1 VQTATE
7 DPLVG
12 GVLEGRYLLT
22 ARIARGGMSTVYRA
36 VDTRLDRQVAVKVM
50 SAGLSNDPAFGDRF
64 AREARTAARLSH
76 VNAVSVFDQ
85 GGDAG
90 HVFLVMELV
99 EGRTVRDLLREN
111 GPLPPALALSVI
123 EPVLSALASA
133 HRAGL
138 VHRDIK
144 PENILISNDGVVK
157 VADFGLARAVEFDD
171 VAARTGVMMGT
182 VAYCPPEQ
190 ISRGPCD
197 QRSDVYSAGV
207 VLFELL
213 TGQAPFAG
221 DSSMAIAYQHVH
233 GRVPAPSS
241 RVATVPPELDAIV
254 VRSTSKDP
262 ASRPAD
268 ASEFLSELRQ
278 IRSTLGLPVV
288 PIPPPRRRGPVPRVG
303 SDSTAR
309 MNGKTGDMA
318 AALLSTDRV
327 GVDAGRHDTAVAG
340 PPHGSATAEGNGDG
354 ARRAFAGRPGAPP
367 RRPPTRTR
375 TARQRRR
382 RSTIII
388 TLVILLLGLLAG
400 VGAWWMVSG
409 RYSTVPNVSG
419 ESRSVAQLALRRAGF
434 GQTGVTSEYSENV
447 AKDSVIRTVPPSGSE
462 LTRNRSVTLVV
473 SSGKER
479 FTIPDVHDQSQ
490 QDAQAALA
498 KFPFQ
503 ISVVQQTSDSVPNGN
518 VIGTDP
524 SAGSQVKRG
533 QTVRLFVSSGPA
545 IIEVPDVT
553 GQSQGDATQTLT
565 NASFKVAVRQ
575 EISDDVDPGTVID
588 QQPAGNDHAAKFSTV
603 TITVAQGSL
612 ITIPSVSGDVGAAK
626 TELQSLGLKVKVHK
640 RFGGL
645 LGRLVDMSPSP
656 GTQVH
661 RGDTVNLDVI

>member
-85 GGDAG
+85 GADAG

-213 TGQAPFAG
+213 TGHAPFAG
-221 DSSMAIAYQHVH
+221 DSPMAIAYQHVH

-254 VRSTSKDP
+254 VRSTSGDP

-367 RRPPTRTR
+367 RRPATRTR

-490 QDAQAALA
+490 PDAQTALA

-533 QTVRLFVSSGPA
+533 QTIRLLVSSGPA

>member
-1 VQTATE
+1 M
-7 DPLVG
+7 G

-111 GPLPPALALSVI
+111 GHLPPALALSVI

-221 DSSMAIAYQHVH
+221 DSPMAIAYQHVH

-254 VRSTSKDP
+254 VRSTSSDP

-288 PIPPPRRRGPVPRVG
+288 PIPPPRRRATVPRVS

-309 MNGKTGDMA
+309 MNGKTSDMA
-318 AALLSTDRV
+318 AALFSTDRV

-340 PPHGSATAEGNGDG
+340 PPHGSATAEGYGGG
-354 ARRAFAGRPGAPP
+354 ARRAFAGSPGAPP

-503 ISVVQQTSDSVPNGN
+503 IGVVQQTSDSVPNGN

-533 QTVRLFVSSGPA
+533 QTVRLLVSSGPA

-612 ITIPSVSGDVGAAK
+612 ITIPSVGGDVGAAK

>member
-1 VQTATE
+1 M
-7 DPLVG
+7 G

-111 GPLPPALALSVI
+111 GHLPPALALSVI

-221 DSSMAIAYQHVH
+221 DSPMAIAYQHVH

-241 RVATVPPELDAIV
+241 RVATVPPSSTRSSCDRPAAIQRADQPTRV
-254 VRSTSKDP
+254 SSSPSCVRSAP
-262 ASRPAD
+262 RWAC
-268 ASEFLSELRQ
+268 
-278 IRSTLGLPVV
+278 RSFRS
-288 PIPPPRRRGPVPRVG
+288 RRR
-303 SDSTAR
+303 
-309 MNGKTGDMA
+309 
-318 AALLSTDRV
+318 
-327 GVDAGRHDTAVAG
+327 
-340 PPHGSATAEGNGDG
+340 DG
-354 ARRAFAGRPGAPP
+354 AARSPERA
-367 RRPPTRTR
+367 PT
-375 TARQRRR
+375 QR
-382 RSTIII
+382 
-388 TLVILLLGLLAG
+388 
-400 VGAWWMVSG
+400 
-409 RYSTVPNVSG
+409 
-419 ESRSVAQLALRRAGF
+419 
-434 GQTGVTSEYSENV
+434 
-447 AKDSVIRTVPPSGSE
+447 
-462 LTRNRSVTLVV
+462 
-473 SSGKER
+473 
-479 FTIPDVHDQSQ
+479 
-490 QDAQAALA
+490 
-498 KFPFQ
+498 
-503 ISVVQQTSDSVPNGN
+503 
-518 VIGTDP
+518 
-524 SAGSQVKRG
+524 
-533 QTVRLFVSSGPA
+533 
-545 IIEVPDVT
+545 
-553 GQSQGDATQTLT
+553 
-565 NASFKVAVRQ
+565 
-575 EISDDVDPGTVID
+575 
-588 QQPAGNDHAAKFSTV
+588 HA
-603 TITVAQGSL
+603 
-612 ITIPSVSGDVGAAK
+612 
-626 TELQSLGLKVKVHK
+626 
-640 RFGGL
+640 
-645 LGRLVDMSPSP
+645 
-656 GTQVH
+656 
-661 RGDTVNLDVI
+661 

>member
-171 VAARTGVMMGT
+171 MAARTGVMMGT

-190 ISRGPCD
+190 ISRRPCD

-213 TGQAPFAG
+213 TGHAPFAG
-221 DSSMAIAYQHVH
+221 DSPMAIAYQHVH

-254 VRSTSKDP
+254 VRSTSGDP

-288 PIPPPRRRGPVPRVG
+288 PIPPPRRRGTVSRVS

-327 GVDAGRHDTAVAG
+327 GVDAGRHDTAVAR

-533 QTVRLFVSSGPA
+533 QTVRLLVSSGPA

-575 EISDDVDPGTVID
+575 EISDDVDPGTVIG

>member
-111 GPLPPALALSVI
+111 GHLPPALALSVI

-171 VAARTGVMMGT
+171 MAARTGVMMGT

-190 ISRGPCD
+190 ISRRPCD

-213 TGQAPFAG
+213 TGHAPFAG
-221 DSSMAIAYQHVH
+221 DSPMAIAYQHVH

-254 VRSTSKDP
+254 VRSTSGDP

-288 PIPPPRRRGPVPRVG
+288 PIPPPRRRGTVSRVS

-503 ISVVQQTSDSVPNGN
+503 ISAVQQVSDSVPNGN

-533 QTVRLFVSSGPA
+533 QTVRLLVSSGPA

-575 EISDDVDPGTVID
+575 EISDDVDPGTVIG

-612 ITIPSVSGDVGAAK
+612 ITIPAVSGDVGAAK

>member
-111 GPLPPALALSVI
+111 APLPPALALAVV

-171 VAARTGVMMGT
+171 MTARTGVMMGT

-213 TGQAPFAG
+213 TGHAPFAG
-221 DSSMAIAYQHVH
+221 DSPMAIAYQHVH

-254 VRSTSKDP
+254 VRSTSSDP

-288 PIPPPRRRGPVPRVG
+288 PIPPPRRRGTAPRVG

-503 ISVVQQTSDSVPNGN
+503 ISVVQQVSDSVPTGN

-533 QTVRLFVSSGPA
+533 QTVRLLVSSGPA

-565 NASFKVAVRQ
+565 NASFKVAVRP
-575 EISDDVDPGTVID
+575 EISDDVDPGTVIG

-612 ITIPSVSGDVGAAK
+612 ITIPAVSGDVGAAK

>member
-22 ARIARGGMSTVYRA
+22 ARLARGGMSTVYRA

-85 GGDAG
+85 GADAG

-99 EGRTVRDLLREN
+99 EGRTVRDLLRES

-221 DSSMAIAYQHVH
+221 DSPMAIAYQHVH

-254 VRSTSKDP
+254 VRSTSSDP

-278 IRSTLGLPVV
+278 IRSALGLPVV
-288 PIPPPRRRGPVPRVG
+288 PIPPPRRRRPVPRAS

-327 GVDAGRHDTAVAG
+327 GVAAGRHDTAVAG
-340 PPHGSATAEGNGDG
+340 PPHGSATAEGTGDG
-354 ARRAFAGRPGAPP
+354 APRAFAGRPGAPP
-367 RRPPTRTR
+367 GRPPTRTR

-382 RSTIII
+382 RSTMII

-434 GQTGVTSEYSENV
+434 GQTGMTSEYSENV

-533 QTVRLFVSSGPA
+533 QTVRLLVSSGPA

-575 EISDDVDPGTVID
+575 EINDDVDPGTVID
-588 QQPAGNDHAAKFSTV
+588 QQPAGNDHAARFSTV

>member
-1 VQTATE
+1 
-7 DPLVG
+7 
-12 GVLEGRYLLT
+12 
-22 ARIARGGMSTVYRA
+22 M
-36 VDTRLDRQVAVKVM
+36 
-50 SAGLSNDPAFGDRF
+50 
-64 AREARTAARLSH
+64 
-76 VNAVSVFDQ
+76 
-85 GGDAG
+85 
-90 HVFLVMELV
+90 
-99 EGRTVRDLLREN
+99 
-111 GPLPPALALSVI
+111 
-123 EPVLSALASA
+123 
-133 HRAGL
+133 
-138 VHRDIK
+138 
-144 PENILISNDGVVK
+144 
-157 VADFGLARAVEFDD
+157 
-171 VAARTGVMMGT
+171 AARTGVMMGT

-190 ISRGPCD
+190 ISRRPCD

-213 TGQAPFAG
+213 TGHAPFAG
-221 DSSMAIAYQHVH
+221 DSPMAIAYQHVH

-254 VRSTSKDP
+254 VRSTSGDP

-288 PIPPPRRRGPVPRVG
+288 PIPPPRQRGTVPRVG

-318 AALLSTDRV
+318 AALLSTDRG

-503 ISVVQQTSDSVPNGN
+503 ISVVQQVSDSVPTGN

-533 QTVRLFVSSGPA
+533 QTVRLLVSSGPA

-575 EISDDVDPGTVID
+575 EISDDVDPGTVIG

-612 ITIPSVSGDVGAAK
+612 ITIPAVSGDVGAAK

>member
-1 VQTATE
+1 VQTAIE

-85 GGDAG
+85 GSDAG

-213 TGQAPFAG
+213 TGHAPFAG
-221 DSSMAIAYQHVH
+221 DSPMAIAYQHVH

-254 VRSTSKDP
+254 VRSTSGDP

-327 GVDAGRHDTAVAG
+327 GVDAGRHDTAVGG
-340 PPHGSATAEGNGDG
+340 PPHGSATAEGND
-354 ARRAFAGRPGAPP
+354 RRAFAGRPGAPP
-367 RRPPTRTR
+367 PGRPPTRTR

-490 QDAQAALA
+490 PDAQTALA

-533 QTVRLFVSSGPA
+533 QTVRLLVSNGPA

>member
-85 GGDAG
+85 GSDAG

-213 TGQAPFAG
+213 TGHAPFAG
-221 DSSMAIAYQHVH
+221 DSPMAIAYQHVH

-254 VRSTSKDP
+254 VRSTSGDP

-367 RRPPTRTR
+367 RRPATRTR

-490 QDAQAALA
+490 PDAQTALA

-533 QTVRLFVSSGPA
+533 QTVRLLVSSGPA
-545 IIEVPDVT
+545 IIDVPDVT

-645 LGRLVDMSPSP
+645 LGQLVDMSPSP

>member
-111 GPLPPALALSVI
+111 GHLPPALALSVI

-221 DSSMAIAYQHVH
+221 DSPMAIAYQHVH

-254 VRSTSKDP
+254 VRSTSSDP

-288 PIPPPRRRGPVPRVG
+288 PIPPPRRRATVPRAS

-340 PPHGSATAEGNGDG
+340 PPHGSATAEGYGDG
-354 ARRAFAGRPGAPP
+354 ARRAVAGRPGAPP

-462 LTRNRSVTLVV
+462 LTRNRSVTLIV

-503 ISVVQQTSDSVPNGN
+503 ISAVEQTSDSVPNGN

-533 QTVRLFVSSGPA
+533 QTVRLLVSSGPA

-612 ITIPSVSGDVGAAK
+612 ITIPSVGGDVGAAK

>member
-1 VQTATE
+1 MQTATE

-85 GGDAG
+85 GSDAG

-213 TGQAPFAG
+213 TGHAPFAG
-221 DSSMAIAYQHVH
+221 DSPMAIAYQHVH

-254 VRSTSKDP
+254 VRSTSSDP

-288 PIPPPRRRGPVPRVG
+288 PIPPPRRRGPVPRAS

-447 AKDSVIRTVPPSGSE
+447 AKDSVIRTMPPSGSE

-490 QDAQAALA
+490 PDAQTALT

-533 QTVRLFVSSGPA
+533 QTVRLLVSSGPA
-545 IIEVPDVT
+545 IVEVPDVT

-645 LGRLVDMSPSP
+645 LGQLVDMSPSP

>member
-1 VQTATE
+1 MQTATE

-221 DSSMAIAYQHVH
+221 DSPMAIAYQHVH

-254 VRSTSKDP
+254 VRSTSSDP

-288 PIPPPRRRGPVPRVG
+288 PIPPPRRRGTVSRVS

-327 GVDAGRHDTAVAG
+327 GVDAGRHDTAVAR

-409 RYSTVPNVSG
+409 RYSRVPNVSG

-518 VIGTDP
+518 VIRTDP

-533 QTVRLFVSSGPA
+533 QTVRLLVSSGPA

-612 ITIPSVSGDVGAAK
+612 ITIPAVSGDVGAAK

>member
-1 VQTATE
+1 MQTATE

-36 VDTRLDRQVAVKVM
+36 VDTRLDRHVAVKVM

-85 GGDAG
+85 GADAG

-144 PENILISNDGVVK
+144 PENILISNDGIVK
-157 VADFGLARAVEFDD
+157 VADFGLARAAEFDD

-213 TGQAPFAG
+213 TGQAPFGG
-221 DSSMAIAYQHVH
+221 DSPMAIAYQHVH

-254 VRSTSKDP
+254 VRSTSSDP

-278 IRSTLGLPVV
+278 IRSTLGLPLV
-288 PIPPPRRRGPVPRVG
+288 PIPPPRRRGPLPRA
-303 SDSTAR
+303 SADSTAR
-309 MNGKTGDMA
+309 RNGNAGDMA

-327 GVDAGRHDTAVAG
+327 GVDAGRHDTAVVRPA
-340 PPHGSATAEGNGDG
+340 HGSATAAESGDG
-354 ARRAFAGRPGAPP
+354 ARRTVAGRPGAPP
-367 RRPPTRTR
+367 GKPGTRTK

-419 ESRSVAQLALRRAGF
+419 ESQPVAQLALRRAGF

-503 ISVVQQTSDSVPNGN
+503 VSVVQQTSDSVPNGN

-533 QTVRLFVSSGPA
+533 QTVRLLVSSGPA

-553 GQSQGDATQTLT
+553 GQSQADATQTLT
-565 NASFKVAVRQ
+565 NASFKVAVQQ
-575 EISDDVDPGTVID
+575 EINDEVDPGTVID

-612 ITIPSVSGDVGAAK
+612 ITIPSVGGDVGAAK
-626 TELQSLGLKVKVHK
+626 TQLQSLGLNVKVHK
-640 RFGGL
+640 RFGGF
-645 LGRLVDMSPSP
+645 LGHLVDMNPSP

-661 RGDTVNLDVI
+661 RGDTVTLDVI

>member
-99 EGRTVRDLLREN
+99 DGRTVRDLLREN

-171 VAARTGVMMGT
+171 MAARTGVMMGT

-190 ISRGPCD
+190 ISRRPCD

-213 TGQAPFAG
+213 TGHAPFAG
-221 DSSMAIAYQHVH
+221 DSPMAIAYQHVH

-254 VRSTSKDP
+254 VRSTSGDP

-288 PIPPPRRRGPVPRVG
+288 PIPPPRRRGTVSRVS

-327 GVDAGRHDTAVAG
+327 GVDAGRHDTAVAR

-503 ISVVQQTSDSVPNGN
+503 ISAVQQVSDSVPNGN

-533 QTVRLFVSSGPA
+533 QTVRLLVSSGPA

-575 EISDDVDPGTVID
+575 EISDDVDPGTVIG

-612 ITIPSVSGDVGAAK
+612 ITIPAVSGDVGAAK
-626 TELQSLGLKVKVHK
+626 SELQSLGLKVKVHK

>member
-50 SAGLSNDPAFGDRF
+50 SAGLSNDSAFGDRF

-85 GGDAG
+85 GADAG

-99 EGRTVRDLLREN
+99 EGRTVRDLLRES

-213 TGQAPFAG
+213 TGHAPFAG
-221 DSSMAIAYQHVH
+221 DSPMAIAYQHVH

-254 VRSTSKDP
+254 VRSTSSDP

-268 ASEFLSELRQ
+268 ASDFLSELRQ

-288 PIPPPRRRGPVPRVG
+288 PIPPPRRRGTVPRVS

-479 FTIPDVHDQSQ
+479 FTIPDVHDQIQ

-533 QTVRLFVSSGPA
+533 QTVRLLVSSGPA

-575 EISDDVDPGTVID
+575 EISDDVDPGTVIG

-612 ITIPSVSGDVGAAK
+612 ITIPAVSGDVGAAK

>member
-1 VQTATE
+1 VQTAIE

-85 GGDAG
+85 GSDAG

-213 TGQAPFAG
+213 TGHAPFAG
-221 DSSMAIAYQHVH
+221 DSPMAIAYQHVH

-254 VRSTSKDP
+254 VRSTSGDP

-288 PIPPPRRRGPVPRVG
+288 PIPPPRRRGPVPRAS

-367 RRPPTRTR
+367 RRPATRTR

-490 QDAQAALA
+490 PDAQTALA

-533 QTVRLFVSSGPA
+533 QTVRLLVSSGPA
-545 IIEVPDVT
+545 IIDVPDVT

>member
-1 VQTATE
+1 M
-7 DPLVG
+7 G

-50 SAGLSNDPAFGDRF
+50 STGLSNDPAFGDRF
-64 AREARTAARLSH
+64 TREARTAARLSH

-85 GGDAG
+85 GADAG

-144 PENILISNDGVVK
+144 PENVLISNDGVVK

-221 DSSMAIAYQHVH
+221 DSPVAIAYQHVH

-241 RVATVPPELDAIV
+241 RVVTVPPELDAIV
-254 VRSTSKDP
+254 VRSTSSEP
-262 ASRPAD
+262 ARRPAD

-288 PIPPPRRRGPVPRVG
+288 PIPLPRRRGPLPRT

-309 MNGKTGDMA
+309 RNGKSRDMA

-327 GVDAGRHDTAVAG
+327 GVDAGRHDTAVAR
-340 PPHGSATAEGNGDG
+340 PPHGSATAAGNADG
-354 ARRAFAGRPGAPP
+354 AWRTIAGRPGAPP
-367 RRPPTRTR
+367 GGPGTRTK

-419 ESRSVAQLALRRAGF
+419 ESRGVAQLALRRAGF
-434 GQTGVTSEYSENV
+434 GQIGVTSEYSENV

-479 FTIPDVHDQSQ
+479 FTIPDVHDQGQ

-503 ISVVQQTSDSVPNGN
+503 ISVVEQTSDSVPNGN

-524 SAGSQVKRG
+524 SAGSEVKRG
-533 QTVRLFVSSGPA
+533 QTVRLLVSSGPA
-545 IIEVPDVT
+545 IIEVPDIT
-553 GQSQGDATQTLT
+553 GQSQNDATQTLT
-565 NASFKVAVRQ
+565 NASFKVAVQQ
-575 EISDDVDPGTVID
+575 EINDNVDPGTVIE

-612 ITIPSVSGDVGAAK
+612 LTIPSVGGNVGAAK
-626 TELQSLGLKVKVHK
+626 TELQSLGLNVKVHK
-640 RFGGL
+640 RFGGF
-645 LGRLVDMSPSP
+645 LGRLVDMNPSP

-661 RGDTVNLDVI
+661 RGDTVTLDVI

>member
-99 EGRTVRDLLREN
+99 DGRTVRDLLREN

-171 VAARTGVMMGT
+171 MAARTGVMMGT

-190 ISRGPCD
+190 ISRRPCD

-213 TGQAPFAG
+213 TGHAPFAG
-221 DSSMAIAYQHVH
+221 DSPMAIAYQHVH

-254 VRSTSKDP
+254 VRSTSGDP

-288 PIPPPRRRGPVPRVG
+288 PIPPPRRRGTVSRVS

-327 GVDAGRHDTAVAG
+327 GVDAGRHDTAVAR

-503 ISVVQQTSDSVPNGN
+503 ISAVQQVSDSVPNGN

-533 QTVRLFVSSGPA
+533 QTVRLLVSSGPA

-575 EISDDVDPGTVID
+575 EISDDVDRGTVIG

-612 ITIPSVSGDVGAAK
+612 ITIPAVSGDVGAAK

>member
-1 VQTATE
+1 M
-7 DPLVG
+7 G

-171 VAARTGVMMGT
+171 MAARTGVMMGT

-190 ISRGPCD
+190 ISRRPCD

-213 TGQAPFAG
+213 TGHAPFAG
-221 DSSMAIAYQHVH
+221 DSPMAIAYQHVH

-241 RVATVPPELDAIV
+241 RVATVPPELDTIV
-254 VRSTSKDP
+254 VRSTSSDP

-288 PIPPPRRRGPVPRVG
+288 PIPPPRRRGTVSRVS

-327 GVDAGRHDTAVAG
+327 GVDAGRHDTAVAR

-503 ISVVQQTSDSVPNGN
+503 ISAVQQVSDSVPNGN

-533 QTVRLFVSSGPA
+533 QTVRLLVSSGPA

-575 EISDDVDPGTVID
+575 EISDDVDRGTVIG

-612 ITIPSVSGDVGAAK
+612 ITIPAVSGDVGAAK

>member
-99 EGRTVRDLLREN
+99 DGRTVRDLLREN

-171 VAARTGVMMGT
+171 MAARTGVMMGT

-190 ISRGPCD
+190 ISRRPCD

-213 TGQAPFAG
+213 TGHAPFAG
-221 DSSMAIAYQHVH
+221 DSPMAIAYQHVH

-254 VRSTSKDP
+254 VRSTSGDP

-288 PIPPPRRRGPVPRVG
+288 PIPPPRRRGTVSRVS

-327 GVDAGRHDTAVAG
+327 GVDAGRHDTAVAR

-503 ISVVQQTSDSVPNGN
+503 ISAVQQVSDSVPNGN

-533 QTVRLFVSSGPA
+533 QTVRLLVSSGPA

-575 EISDDVDPGTVID
+575 EISDDVDPGTVIG

-612 ITIPSVSGDVGAAK
+612 ITIPAVSGDVGAAK

>member
-1 VQTATE
+1 
-7 DPLVG
+7 
-12 GVLEGRYLLT
+12 
-22 ARIARGGMSTVYRA
+22 
-36 VDTRLDRQVAVKVM
+36 
-50 SAGLSNDPAFGDRF
+50 
-64 AREARTAARLSH
+64 
-76 VNAVSVFDQ
+76 
-85 GGDAG
+85 
-90 HVFLVMELV
+90 
-99 EGRTVRDLLREN
+99 
-111 GPLPPALALSVI
+111 
-123 EPVLSALASA
+123 
-133 HRAGL
+133 
-138 VHRDIK
+138 
-144 PENILISNDGVVK
+144 
-157 VADFGLARAVEFDD
+157 
-171 VAARTGVMMGT
+171 
-182 VAYCPPEQ
+182 
-190 ISRGPCD
+190 
-197 QRSDVYSAGV
+197 
-207 VLFELL
+207 
-213 TGQAPFAG
+213 
-221 DSSMAIAYQHVH
+221 MAIAYQHVH

-254 VRSTSKDP
+254 VRSTSSDP

-327 GVDAGRHDTAVAG
+327 GVDAGRHDTAVGG
-340 PPHGSATAEGNGDG
+340 PPHGSATAEGND
-354 ARRAFAGRPGAPP
+354 RRAFAGRPGAPP
-367 RRPPTRTR
+367 PGRPPTRTR

-490 QDAQAALA
+490 PDAQTALA

-533 QTVRLFVSSGPA
+533 QTVRLLVSNGPA

-645 LGRLVDMSPSP
+645 LGQLVDMSPSP

>member
-1 VQTATE
+1 
-7 DPLVG
+7 
-12 GVLEGRYLLT
+12 
-22 ARIARGGMSTVYRA
+22 
-36 VDTRLDRQVAVKVM
+36 
-50 SAGLSNDPAFGDRF
+50 
-64 AREARTAARLSH
+64 
-76 VNAVSVFDQ
+76 
-85 GGDAG
+85 
-90 HVFLVMELV
+90 
-99 EGRTVRDLLREN
+99 
-111 GPLPPALALSVI
+111 
-123 EPVLSALASA
+123 
-133 HRAGL
+133 
-138 VHRDIK
+138 
-144 PENILISNDGVVK
+144 
-157 VADFGLARAVEFDD
+157 
-171 VAARTGVMMGT
+171 
-182 VAYCPPEQ
+182 
-190 ISRGPCD
+190 
-197 QRSDVYSAGV
+197 
-207 VLFELL
+207 
-213 TGQAPFAG
+213 
-221 DSSMAIAYQHVH
+221 
-233 GRVPAPSS
+233 
-241 RVATVPPELDAIV
+241 
-254 VRSTSKDP
+254 
-262 ASRPAD
+262 
-268 ASEFLSELRQ
+268 
-278 IRSTLGLPVV
+278 
-288 PIPPPRRRGPVPRVG
+288 
-303 SDSTAR
+303 
-309 MNGKTGDMA
+309 
-318 AALLSTDRV
+318 
-327 GVDAGRHDTAVAG
+327 
-340 PPHGSATAEGNGDG
+340 
-354 ARRAFAGRPGAPP
+354 
-367 RRPPTRTR
+367 
-375 TARQRRR
+375 
-382 RSTIII
+382 
-388 TLVILLLGLLAG
+388 LLLGLLAG

-490 QDAQAALA
+490 PDAQAALA

-533 QTVRLFVSSGPA
+533 QTVRLLVSNGPA

-612 ITIPSVSGDVGAAK
+612 ITIPAVSGDVGAAK

-645 LGRLVDMSPSP
+645 LGHLVDMSPSP

>member
-171 VAARTGVMMGT
+171 MAARTGVMMGT

-221 DSSMAIAYQHVH
+221 DSPMAIAYQHVH

-254 VRSTSKDP
+254 VRSTSSDP

-288 PIPPPRRRGPVPRVG
+288 PIPPPRRRGTVPRVS

-340 PPHGSATAEGNGDG
+340 PPHGSATAERNGDG

-533 QTVRLFVSSGPA
+533 QTVRLLVSSGPA

>member
-36 VDTRLDRQVAVKVM
+36 VDTRLDRHVAVKVM

-111 GPLPPALALSVI
+111 RPLPPALALSVI

-221 DSSMAIAYQHVH
+221 DSPMAIAYQHVH

-254 VRSTSKDP
+254 VRSTSSDP

-288 PIPPPRRRGPVPRVG
+288 PIPPPRRRGPVPRAS

-354 ARRAFAGRPGAPP
+354 AQRAFAGRPGAPP

-434 GQTGVTSEYSENV
+434 GQTGVTNEYSDNV

-490 QDAQAALA
+490 PDALAALA

-533 QTVRLFVSSGPA
+533 QTVRLLVSSGPA

-612 ITIPSVSGDVGAAK
+612 ITIPSVSGEVGAAK